1 VARSTFDSPELEALR
16 SGDEAA
22 FAALIDRYSGQML
35 RIAMSYVHD
44 RGVAEDVVQETWLT
58 VLRSLDRFEGRS
70 SLKTWIFGILMNV
83 ARARRRKE
91 SRLLPFTSLFR
102 RDAAGSSGPTV
113 DPSRFDREGSWSS
126 PPSDWSQQPESRL
139 LAAETL
145 EQVRAAIDRLPP
157 KLRDVIL
164 LRDVAGW
171 DAGDVCQLLDI
182 SPENQRVRLHRAR
195 AAVREMLE
203 EYLR

>member
-1 VARSTFDSPELEALR
+1 VATSTFDSELEALR
-16 SGDEAA
+16 SGDETA
-22 FAALIDRYSGQML
+22 FAALVDRYSGQML

-58 VLRSLDRFEGRS
+58 ALRGVEKFEGRS
-70 SLKTWIFGILMNV
+70 SLKTWLFGILMNV

-102 RDAAGSSGPTV
+102 RDGGEAGGPTV
-113 DPSRFDREGSWSS
+113 DAARFDNRGSWSS
-126 PPSDWSQQPESRL
+126 PPSSWSEQPEARM
-139 LAAETL
+139 LARETI
-145 EQVRAAIDRLPP
+145 EQVRTAIDRLPP
-157 KLRDVIL
+157 KQRDVIL

-171 DAGDVCQLLDI
+171 DAAEVSELLEI